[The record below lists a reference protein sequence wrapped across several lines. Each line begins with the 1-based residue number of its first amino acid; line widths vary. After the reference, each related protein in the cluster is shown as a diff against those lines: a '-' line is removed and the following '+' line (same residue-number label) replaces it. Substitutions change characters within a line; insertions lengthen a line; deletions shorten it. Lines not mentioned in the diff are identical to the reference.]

1 MDPRFM
7 PHNTHLDDPA
17 SFKDR
22 DPNLRQLK
30 RHVHV
35 HRSSLLDRLPA
46 KVPGIYTLGGGRQI
60 GKTTLVK
67 QWMNDLLC
75 AGTEAERIF
84 YLTGELVDDH
94 HSLVR
99 LISDGLAGIRPEGVR
114 YVIIDEITYVRDWD
128 KGIKYLADA
137 GFLEDVVTLLTG
149 SDLHIIREA
158 RVRFPGRRGVAE
170 VVDFH
175 LYPLSFQEAVRLKRH
190 LTADE
195 RSLLM
200 MDEIEPNSPL
210 LDMLYEEFDLYLMHG
225 GFLTA
230 INDMERHGRMMPA
243 SLAVYSDWIRG
254 DVIKRGKQE
263 HYLREILGS
272 IIKRYG
278 SQVTWN
284 ALASDLS
291 IDHPKT
297 VADYVELLASMDAV
311 FIQAA
316 LLEDKLTGAPKK
328 ARKLMFSDPFI
339 FHAINAWINP
349 GRPISSVESANT
361 GVSPD
366 LAGRLVESCVATHYR
381 RYFPTYYI
389 KGAGEVDIAYVYQ
402 NRFYPVEVKWTSQLR
417 PKSLKQI
424 VRYPNSRILTRTRR
438 RGTINGVPTEPL
450 PLALF
455 RLGE

>member
-1 MDPRFM
+1 M

-17 SFKDR
+17 AFEDR

-30 RHVHV
+30 SHVHV

-67 QWMNDLLC
+67 QWMNELLC
-75 AGTEAERIF
+75 AGTEPERIF
-84 YLTGELVDDH
+84 YLTGELIDDH

-99 LISDGLAGIRPEGVR
+99 LISDCLAGIGPEGVR
-114 YVIIDEITYVRDWD
+114 YVMIDEITYVRDWD

-137 GFLEDVVTLLTG
+137 GFLEDVVLLLTG

-175 LYPLSFQEAVRLKRH
+175 LYPLSFQEAVSLKRH
-190 LTADE
+190 LTGDE

-200 MDEIEPNSPL
+200 TEEIEPDSPL
-210 LDMLYEEFDLYLMHG
+210 LDMLYEEFALYLMHG
-225 GFLTA
+225 GFLTP
-230 INDMERHGRMMPA
+230 INDMERHGRMMA
-243 SLAVYSDWIRG
+243 SSLAVYSDWIRG

-297 VADYVELLASMDAV
+297 VADYIELLASMDAV

-316 LLEDKLTGAPKK
+316 LLEDKLTAAPKK

-349 GRPISSVESANT
+349 GQPISSVESANT
-361 GVSPD
+361 GVPPD

-424 VRYPNSRILTRTRR
+424 VRYPNPLILTRARR
-438 RGTINGVPTEPL
+438 RGMIKGVPTEPL